1 MLISFGY
8 CIFTILTFEK
18 EKSTKIVENSYFA
31 SLIPVMNMVI
41 ESESTVQKKSGASEN
56 ETNQLFPVFLKMET
70 LSLLII
76 GGGNVGLEKLQAVL
90 GNSPQTHI
98 RLIALSIDPRILEI
112 AGQHPNIT
120 IFNKAYQATDLDGA
134 EILIVAV
141 NDIPL
146 SEQIRNDAKA
156 RGILVNVAD
165 KPALCD
171 FYLGSIV
178 KKGNLKIA
186 ISTNGKSP
194 TVAKRLK
201 EVLNEIIPSEMED
214 VLNDMQYIRQQLDG
228 DFSDKVKQLND
239 LTKILVAKKISLEE
253 VNLQKPK
260 EKKWQQ
266 IVKFCLF
273 AFVFMI
279 VGATVFNF
287 FPSEKVF
294 GAVTSIPEYIDVNSF
309 LIMLL
314 TGFMAQMVD
323 GSLGMGYG
331 TISTTFLLA
340 NGVSPAVV
348 SSRVHSARVFS
359 SGVSGYSHHRFG
371 NINKKLFKTLVV
383 PGIIGA
389 IAGACLAYIG
399 QKYSSYV
406 RIPLA
411 IYTSY
416 LGYFIIRKA
425 LRKKTGQEKVK
436 RAGWL
441 AGIGGFMDAFAGGGW
456 GALVTST
463 LISKRKSPRYVIGSV
478 CLAEFFVVF
487 ASAVTFFILLKHIP
501 VGDVL
506 GLIIGG
512 VIAAPIAARLVGK
525 LPLKTMYFAVGGLVT
540 LTSLFSLWKAVNMV
554 MHS

>member
-1 MLISFGY
+1 M
-8 CIFTILTFEK
+8 
-18 EKSTKIVENSYFA
+18 IV
-31 SLIPVMNMVI
+31 
-41 ESESTVQKKSGASEN
+41 ESESLVEKISDAPETASN
-56 ETNQLFPVFLKMET
+56 NLFPVFLKLET
-70 LSLLII
+70 LSVLIV
-76 GGGNVGLEKLQAVL
+76 GGGNIGLEKLQAVL
-90 GNSPQTHI
+90 ANSPKTKI
-98 RLIALSIDPRILEI
+98 RLLALNIDDRIYEL
-112 AGQHPNIT
+112 AAAHPNI
-120 IFNKAYQATDLDGA
+120 KLYQKPYHPDDLIA
-134 EILIVAV
+134 AQILIVAV
-141 NDIPL
+141 NNIQL
-146 SEQIRNDAKA
+146 SEIIRDDAKA

-165 KPALCD
+165 KPELCD

-194 TVAKRLK
+194 TIAKRLK

-214 VLNDMQYIRQQLDG
+214 VLNDMQYIRKHLDG

-239 LTKILVAKKISLEE
+239 LTKILVAKQVSLEE
-253 VNLQKPK
+253 VNLQKRK

-266 IVKFCLF
+266 IVKYCLF
-273 AFVFMI
+273 AFVCMI
-279 VGATVFNF
+279 AGATVFNY
-287 FPSEKVF
+287 FPSQRVF
-294 GAVTSIPEYIDVNSF
+294 DTVKSIPDYIDLNSF

-340 NGVSPAVV
+340 NGVNPAVV

-389 IAGACLAYIG
+389 VAGAALAYVG

-411 IYTSY
+411 VYTSY

-463 LISKRKSPRYVIGSV
+463 LISKRKSARYVIGSV

-501 VGDVL
+501 IFDVL

-512 VIAAPIAARLVGK
+512 IIAAPIAARLVGK
-525 LPLKTMYFAVGGLVT
+525 LPLKTMYFLVGGLVV
-540 LTSLFSLWKAVNMV
+540 LTSLLTLYKSVNTV
-554 MHS
+554 LHLS